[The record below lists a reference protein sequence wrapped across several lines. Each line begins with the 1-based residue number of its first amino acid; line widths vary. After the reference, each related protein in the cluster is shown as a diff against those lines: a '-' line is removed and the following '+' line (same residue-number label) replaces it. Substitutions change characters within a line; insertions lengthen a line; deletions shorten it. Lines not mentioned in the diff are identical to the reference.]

1 MSTATRYTG
10 PAQLTVRVG
19 PADDLFVRRLYGLT
33 QGSPPGPHLPDR
45 LVVDAHVPL
54 AANGSALA
62 TTARDAGIPFLID
75 PETVYL
81 QDLQHPT
88 ASWCRVPFGE
98 SAIQTPA
105 DLMNHAAQDT
115 LVRAVVDYQVTHG
128 ATGVIAPYVH
138 IERPDSGWIP
148 VQASLWRRT
157 AAYVEA
163 AEINL
168 PVVAVVAIGW
178 RCLHPIRGVPQLSEM
193 WDALAALEP
202 SEVALAASKVHMGTR
217 PEDRIAELLMLVR
230 NLTRTYKVTMW
241 QQGLLGEACV
251 IEGAAGYECGIGWR
265 EKCDLQSRMSQ
276 HRQAGTGHPAARP
289 VYIAE
294 LGRGVPKTRLQL
306 ARSKRKVWT
315 RLVCPFPDCCAPAG
329 DDLLGD
335 ARRHSVVARAREL
348 KQLDSTHA
356 TNWRWNR
363 LTQRLADGLVL
374 ADQLN
379 GLAPS
384 SPATPGIDTRGLR
397 AIYEVANARRARR
410 GGIRRTA

>member
-1 MSTATRYTG
+1 MPTAPRYTG
-10 PAQLTVRVG
+10 PAQLTIRVSS
-19 PADDLFVRRLYGLT
+19 ADEPFVRRLYGLAP
-33 QGSPPGPHLPDR
+33 GSRPAPHLPDR

-54 AANGSALA
+54 AATGSALA
-62 TTARDAGIPFLID
+62 TTARDAGVPFLID

-81 QDLQHPT
+81 QDLQNPNAH
-88 ASWCRVPFGE
+88 WRRVPFGE
-98 SAIQTPA
+98 PAVQTPA
-105 DLMNHAAQDT
+105 DVMSQAAQDG
-115 LVRAVVDYQVTHG
+115 LVQAVVDYQVKHG
-128 ATGVIAPYVH
+128 ATAVIAPYVH
-138 IERPDSGWIP
+138 IERPDSGWIL

-157 AAYVEA
+157 KAYVEA
-163 AEINL
+163 AGINL
-168 PVVAVVAIGW
+168 PVIAVVAVGW
-178 RCLHPIRGVPQLSEM
+178 RCLHPLRGVPQLSHM

-230 NLTRTYKVTMW
+230 DLTRAYKVTMW

-251 IEGAAGYECGIGWR
+251 VEGAAGYECGIGWR

-276 HRQAGTGHPAARP
+276 HRQAISGHPAARP
-289 VYIAE
+289 IYIAE

-306 ARSKRKVWT
+306 ARSKRKVWA
-315 RLVCPFPDCCAPAG
+315 RLVCPFPDCCAPGG

-348 KQLDSTHA
+348 EQLDSTHA

-374 ADQLN
+374 AGQLN
-379 GLAPS
+379 ALAPPS
-384 SPATPGIDTRGLR
+384 SAAPVIDTRSLR
-397 AIYEVANARRARR
+397 AIYEVANSRRARR